1 MFQHAVD
8 WTVDPLRTEHMLL
21 AAQREADKRAAAHQ
35 SAAVIEPLAPID
47 LARHEHTVDPA
58 LEDGRRREPED
69 RKDHHEQV
77 APKELVELG
86 ADVGTERAGV
96 EPVPL
101 LERIRAVIAIG
112 AIAKVGRRGH
122 RLKAH
127 GIQIRH
133 LDGGQPQFDQILDR
147 LAETSDWLV
156 AQWRAG
162 AWIAANCTG
171 TFILAQTGLLDGRT
185 VTTTWWL
192 ERQFRARYPKVDLQI
207 RSVITESDRLVCAG
221 ASASYLLQAIR
232 IIERFSGPTIA
243 SQAAK
248 SLLIDV
254 SQTSQVPYLPLL
266 AERAHSDSL
275 VERAQH
281 WLQSNMTKEL
291 RISELAEA
299 LAVSDRTLIRRFK
312 ATLGQT
318 PLAYLQDLRL
328 EAARA
333 LLETGDLSVEVIG
346 GQVGYN
352 DTSSFSRLFRQRIG
366 MTPGAYRSRFQ
377 INSAP

>member
-1 MFQHAVD
+1 MPRAAILAFDGCYASSVGGFADILQVANSH
-8 WTVDPLRTEHMLL
+8 LRRQQGAAAAQFEWRFVSSSGNPIVASNGLQLQTHML
-21 AAQREADKRAAAHQ
+21 
-35 SAAVIEPLAPID
+35 EPCERYD
-47 LARHEHTVDPA
+47 LVFIPSLHYG
-58 LEDGRRREPED
+58 GRR
-69 RKDHHEQV
+69 
-77 APKELVELG
+77 
-86 ADVGTERAGV
+86 
-96 EPVPL
+96 
-101 LERIRAVIAIG
+101 
-112 AIAKVGRRGH
+112 
-122 RLKAH
+122 
-127 GIQIRH
+127 
-133 LDGGQPQFDQILDR
+133 QFDKILDR
-147 LAETSDWLV
+147 LADTSDWLI
-156 AQWRAG
+156 AQWRVG

-171 TFILAQTGLLDGRT
+171 TFILGQTGLLDGRT

-192 ERQFRARYPKVDLQI
+192 ERQFRVRYPKVDLQI

-232 IIERFSGPTIA
+232 IIERFSGPGIA
-243 SQAAK
+243 SQTAK

-299 LAVSDRTLIRRFK
+299 LAISDRTLIRRFK
-312 ATLGQT
+312 AALDQT

-333 LLETGDLSVEVIG
+333 LLETGDLSVDVIG

-352 DTSSFSRLFRQRIG
+352 DPSSFSRLFRQRIG
-366 MTPGAYRSRFQ
+366 ISPGAYRSRLRA
-377 INSAP
+377 NSAP

>member
-1 MFQHAVD
+1 MATFKFELVSPERLLVSEKIESVVIPATEGEMTVMANHAPVMTTIKPGVV
-8 WTVDPLRTEHMLL
+8 TVKTAAGQQERYVVFGGFADILQVANSHLRRQQGTA
-21 AAQREADKRAAAHQ
+21 AAQFEWRFVSSSGNPIVASNGLQLQTHKLEPRERY
-35 SAAVIEPLAPID
+35 D
-47 LARHEHTVDPA
+47 LVFIPSLHY
-58 LEDGRRREPED
+58 
-69 RKDHHEQV
+69 
-77 APKELVELG
+77 
-86 ADVGTERAGV
+86 
-96 EPVPL
+96 
-101 LERIRAVIAIG
+101 
-112 AIAKVGRRGH
+112 
-122 RLKAH
+122 
-127 GIQIRH
+127 
-133 LDGGQPQFDQILDR
+133 GGQGQFDQILDR
-147 LAETSDWLV
+147 LADTSDWLV

-192 ERQFRARYPKVDLQI
+192 ERQFRAKYPKVDLQI

-232 IIERFSGPTIA
+232 IIERFSGPAIA
-243 SQAAK
+243 SQTAK

-291 RISELAEA
+291 RISVLADA
-299 LAVSDRTLIRRFK
+299 LAISDRTLIRRFK
-312 ATLGQT
+312 AALGQT

-333 LLETGDLSVEVIG
+333 LLETGDLSVEAIG

-366 MTPGAYRSRFQ
+366 MSPGAYRNRFQ

>member
-1 MFQHAVD
+1 MPRAAILTFDECQASSIGGFADILQVANSH
-8 WTVDPLRTEHMLL
+8 LRRQQGAA
-21 AAQREADKRAAAHQ
+21 AAQFEWHFVSSSGNPIVASNGLQLQTHKL
-35 SAAVIEPLAPID
+35 EPGECYD
-47 LARHEHTVDPA
+47 LVFIPSLHY
-58 LEDGRRREPED
+58 
-69 RKDHHEQV
+69 
-77 APKELVELG
+77 
-86 ADVGTERAGV
+86 
-96 EPVPL
+96 
-101 LERIRAVIAIG
+101 
-112 AIAKVGRRGH
+112 
-122 RLKAH
+122 
-127 GIQIRH
+127 
-133 LDGGQPQFDQILDR
+133 GGQRQFDQILDR
-147 LAETSDWLV
+147 LADTSNWLV

-232 IIERFSGPTIA
+232 IIERFSGPAIA

-248 SLLIDV
+248 SMLIDV

-281 WLQSNMTKEL
+281 WLQSNMTDEL

-299 LAVSDRTLIRRFK
+299 LAISDRTLIRRFK
-312 ATLGQT
+312 AALDQT

-366 MTPGAYRSRFQ
+366 MSPGAYRRRFQ
-377 INSAP
+377 IKSSP

>member
-1 MFQHAVD
+1 MPRAAILTFDECYASSVGGFADILQIANSH
-8 WTVDPLRTEHMLL
+8 LRRQQGAA
-21 AAQREADKRAAAHQ
+21 AAQFEWHFVSSSGNPIVASNGLQLQTQKLEPRERY
-35 SAAVIEPLAPID
+35 D
-47 LARHEHTVDPA
+47 LVFIPSLHY
-58 LEDGRRREPED
+58 
-69 RKDHHEQV
+69 
-77 APKELVELG
+77 
-86 ADVGTERAGV
+86 
-96 EPVPL
+96 
-101 LERIRAVIAIG
+101 
-112 AIAKVGRRGH
+112 
-122 RLKAH
+122 
-127 GIQIRH
+127 
-133 LDGGQPQFDQILDR
+133 GGQRQFDQILDR
-147 LAETSDWLV
+147 LADTSDWLV

-207 RSVITESDRLVCAG
+207 RSVLTESDRLVCAG

-232 IIERFSGPTIA
+232 IIERFSGPAIA
-243 SQAAK
+243 SQTAK
-248 SLLIDV
+248 SSLIDV

-281 WLQSNMTKEL
+281 WLQSNMTEEL

-299 LAVSDRTLIRRFK
+299 LAISDRTLIRRFR
-312 ATLGQT
+312 AALDQT

-346 GQVGYN
+346 SQVGYN

-366 MTPGAYRSRFQ
+366 MSPGAYRRRFQ
-377 INSAP
+377 IKSAP

>member
-1 MFQHAVD
+1 MPRAAILTFDECYASSVGGFADILQIANSH
-8 WTVDPLRTEHMLL
+8 LRRQQGAA
-21 AAQREADKRAAAHQ
+21 AAQFEWHFVSSSGNPIVASNGLQLQTQKLEPRERY
-35 SAAVIEPLAPID
+35 D
-47 LARHEHTVDPA
+47 LVFIPSLHY
-58 LEDGRRREPED
+58 
-69 RKDHHEQV
+69 
-77 APKELVELG
+77 
-86 ADVGTERAGV
+86 
-96 EPVPL
+96 
-101 LERIRAVIAIG
+101 
-112 AIAKVGRRGH
+112 
-122 RLKAH
+122 
-127 GIQIRH
+127 
-133 LDGGQPQFDQILDR
+133 GGQRRFAQILDR
-147 LAETSDWLV
+147 LADTSDWLV

-207 RSVITESDRLVCAG
+207 RSVLTESDRLVCAG

-232 IIERFSGPTIA
+232 IIERFSGPAIA
-243 SQAAK
+243 SQTAK
-248 SLLIDV
+248 SSLIDV

-281 WLQSNMTKEL
+281 WLQSNMTEEL

-299 LAVSDRTLIRRFK
+299 LAISDRTLIRRFR
-312 ATLGQT
+312 AALDQT

-346 GQVGYN
+346 SQVGYN

-366 MTPGAYRSRFQ
+366 MSPGAYRRRFQ
-377 INSAP
+377 IKSAP

>member
-1 MFQHAVD
+1 MPRAAILTFDECQASSIGGFADILQVANSH
-8 WTVDPLRTEHMLL
+8 LRRQQGAA
-21 AAQREADKRAAAHQ
+21 AAQFEWHFVSSLGNPIVASNGLQLQTHKL
-35 SAAVIEPLAPID
+35 EPGERYD
-47 LARHEHTVDPA
+47 LVFIPSLHY
-58 LEDGRRREPED
+58 
-69 RKDHHEQV
+69 
-77 APKELVELG
+77 
-86 ADVGTERAGV
+86 
-96 EPVPL
+96 
-101 LERIRAVIAIG
+101 
-112 AIAKVGRRGH
+112 
-122 RLKAH
+122 
-127 GIQIRH
+127 
-133 LDGGQPQFDQILDR
+133 GGQRQFDQILDR
-147 LAETSDWLV
+147 LADTSNWLV

-232 IIERFSGPTIA
+232 IIERFSGPAIA

-248 SLLIDV
+248 SMLIDV

-281 WLQSNMTKEL
+281 WLQSNMTDEL

-299 LAVSDRTLIRRFK
+299 LAISDRTLIRRFK
-312 ATLGQT
+312 AALDQT

-366 MTPGAYRSRFQ
+366 MSPGAYRRRFQ
-377 INSAP
+377 IKSAP

>member
-1 MFQHAVD
+1 MPRAAILTFDECYASSVGGFADILQVANSH
-8 WTVDPLRTEHMLL
+8 LRRQQGTA
-21 AAQREADKRAAAHQ
+21 AAQFEWRFVSSSGNPIVASNGLQLQTHKLEPRERY
-35 SAAVIEPLAPID
+35 D
-47 LARHEHTVDPA
+47 LVFIPSLHY
-58 LEDGRRREPED
+58 
-69 RKDHHEQV
+69 
-77 APKELVELG
+77 
-86 ADVGTERAGV
+86 
-96 EPVPL
+96 
-101 LERIRAVIAIG
+101 
-112 AIAKVGRRGH
+112 
-122 RLKAH
+122 
-127 GIQIRH
+127 
-133 LDGGQPQFDQILDR
+133 GGQRQFEQILDR
-147 LAETSDWLV
+147 LADTSDWLV

-192 ERQFRARYPKVDLQI
+192 VRQFRAKYPKVDLQI

-232 IIERFSGPTIA
+232 IIERFSGPAIA
-243 SQAAK
+243 SQTAK

-254 SQTSQVPYLPLL
+254 TQTSQVPYLPLL

-291 RISELAEA
+291 RISELADA
-299 LAVSDRTLIRRFK
+299 LAISDRTLIRRFK
-312 ATLGQT
+312 AALDQT

-333 LLETGDLSVEVIG
+333 LLETGDLSVEAIG

-366 MTPGAYRSRFQ
+366 MSPGAYRSRFQ